1 MIRETE
7 IVCCRDWNYDAV
19 LSYDISYLLPRI
31 IVSFFRLLT
40 LLCAFLLSGL
50 PGRPVLAADLG
61 VQTGRTLAG
70 IIGYAR
76 WPVEPSYF
84 RLCTAGYLAYLP
96 GNGASLAPLLDRK
109 LLIRD
114 VTDLSAGWE
123 NGCDIIYM
131 GALPLA
137 LQRQVIKVASGRPLL
152 SVTEGDLECTAG
164 SMFCLHAVDG
174 EIGLL
179 ANLDAI
185 SRGSVR
191 ISPKVLQLVRRR
203 QETSSEKSSPGA
215 RAQPRQVAP

>member
-1 MIRETE
+1 MWS
-7 IVCCRDWNYDAV
+7 CRMAFHIYCPGLSCSVFSPSDAV
-19 LSYDISYLLPRI
+19 VRLSSFRAARAASAGRRLGCADWAHSY
-31 IVSFFRLLT
+31 
-40 LLCAFLLSGL
+40 
-50 PGRPVLAADLG
+50 
-61 VQTGRTLAG
+61 AG

-76 WPVEPSYF
+76 WPVEPSHF
-84 RLCTAGYLAYLP
+84 RSGTAGYLAYSP
-96 GNGASLAPLLDRK
+96 GNGASLAPLLDHK

-137 LQRQVIKVASGRPLL
+137 LQRQVIKMASGRPLL

-164 SMFCLHAVDG
+164 SMFCLHAADG

-203 QETSSEKSSPGA
+203 QETSSEKSSPSA
-215 RAQPRQVAP
+215 RAQPRQVVP